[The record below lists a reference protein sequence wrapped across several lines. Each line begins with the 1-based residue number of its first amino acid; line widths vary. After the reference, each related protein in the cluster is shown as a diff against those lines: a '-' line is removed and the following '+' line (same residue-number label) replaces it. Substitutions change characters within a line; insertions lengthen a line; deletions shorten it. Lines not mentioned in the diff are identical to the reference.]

1 MNTLS
6 NPAITTK
13 SRWMGRHAEGF
24 IWPLWLMVV
33 FHLGEARWLHTD
45 SAYTLFRILNQ
56 QSLFYDRFA
65 CELIV
70 WPGQLLTL
78 LGAPAIWVLQGLNLI
93 LPLMGWVLWVAFAHN
108 PHRWVLF
115 FLILAGGN
123 ELFFIGYSEI
133 GLSTLS
139 FLTSWLLLVGIDWNR
154 QNRWQLPALA
164 LALLITLLSH
174 PAGWLYV
181 IVFAA
186 FALAILHRKTLLA
199 LGFTLLIAMGL
210 KTLIFPSNT
219 YDSGLYRMLFT
230 AETWQHFGQL
240 WSLNYLTHAS
250 WFFIPGVTAV
260 ACLLLGLT
268 KPWRWYSLAFFS
280 IWLIEA
286 MVCVIVY
293 SQGDAHINME
303 KFFYPMSVLAMLSI
317 PMYLWASHL
326 PQFGEYRLK
335 FVSAK
340 QRELSRSIVGILPW
354 FMSVS
359 TLLGI
364 QQHSPTYTNRYQQLH
379 ALITAMP
386 NEKMIAHY
394 DSLSSRV
401 HPGSLWG
408 LSYETALTS
417 VLNQERTGHSGPV
430 KSMKAMSTEE
440 IADWDETQKRI
451 GDSLLIG
458 APFEMPQRIDRLN
471 RRYFKFEQGTT
482 YQLWNPATNRN

>member
-1 MNTLS
+1 MNTHS
-6 NPAITTK
+6 NPAITNK
-13 SRWMGRHAEGF
+13 SRWMGHHAEGF

-33 FHLGEARWLHTD
+33 FHLGEQRWLHTD

-78 LGAPAIWVLQGLNLI
+78 LGAPSSWVLQGLNLI
-93 LPLMGWVLWVAFAHN
+93 LPLMGWMLWVAFAHN

-139 FLTSWLLLVGIDWNR
+139 FLTSWLLLVGLDWNR
-154 QNRWQLPALA
+154 QNRWQLPSLA
-164 LALLITLLSH
+164 LTLLITLLSH

-181 IVFAA
+181 LVFAA
-186 FALAILHRKTLLA
+186 FALAILHRKSLLA
-199 LGFTLLIAMGL
+199 LGFILLVAMGL
-210 KTLIFPSNT
+210 KTLIFPSNA
-219 YDSGLYRMLFT
+219 YDSGLYRLLFT
-230 AETWQHFGQL
+230 AETWQQFGQL

-250 WFFIPGVTAV
+250 WFFIPGVTAA

-268 KPWRWYSLAFFS
+268 KPWRWYSVAFFL
-280 IWLIEA
+280 IWFIEA
-286 MVCVIVY
+286 MVCVIIY

-303 KFFYPMSVLAMLSI
+303 KFFYPVGVLAMLSI
-317 PMYLWASHL
+317 PMYLWGSQL
-326 PQFGEYRLK
+326 PQFGDYRLK

-354 FMSVS
+354 FMSIS

-364 QQHSPTYTNRYQQLH
+364 QQHSPTYAQRNKQLET
-379 ALITAMP
+379 LVKEMP
-386 NEKMIAHY
+386 SDKMIVHY
-394 DSLSSRV
+394 DSLAKRV
-401 HPGSLWG
+401 YPGALWG
-408 LSYETALTS
+408 LSYETALTTA
-417 VLNQERTGHSGPV
+417 LNGEKASQKLPIKT
-430 KSMKAMSTEE
+430 MKAMTTEE
-440 IADWDETQKRI
+440 LDAWSEIQKRI
-451 GDSLLIG
+451 GDSVFIG

-471 RRYFKFEQGTT
+471 RRYFEFEQGTT
-482 YQLWNPATNRN
+482 YQLWNPAANR